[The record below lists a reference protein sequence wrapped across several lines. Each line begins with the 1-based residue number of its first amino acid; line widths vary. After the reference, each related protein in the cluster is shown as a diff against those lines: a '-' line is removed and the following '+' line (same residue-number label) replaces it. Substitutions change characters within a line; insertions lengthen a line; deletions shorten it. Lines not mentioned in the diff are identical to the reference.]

1 MRHNT
6 QCVLFWICKAILRND
21 PSFPSPGL
29 ELIWAGHSPTTNC
42 RAFFVSTVAY
52 AVLVQGYTR
61 AVGSHLVTVALSMC
75 HICFD
80 KVIVFLGSTPSK
92 TGISYIDPK
101 FDVWSANLVPKQF
114 SPQHQ
119 PNLLDHQSDAFS
131 TALLHLDWAL

>member
-1 MRHNT
+1 MF
-6 QCVLFWICKAILRND
+6 LFWIRKAILRND

-42 RAFFVSTVAY
+42 RAFFVSTVAN
-52 AVLVQGYTR
+52 ALLVQGCTR

-80 KVIVFLGSTPSK
+80 KVIVFLGSIPSK

-101 FDVWSANLVPKQF
+101 FDVWSPNLVSKTFP
-114 SPQHQ
+114 PQHL
-119 PNLLDHQSDAFS
+119 PNLLHHQCGAFC
-131 TALLHLDWAL
+131 TALLFLDWAL